1 MFVPTATRITSRQHA
16 VVQRCRRIARRAE
29 PGIVLLDG
37 DHLVSEALDAAVR
50 LELLLTDGRSRELA
64 ARAQASGAAVYE
76 CSGSVLEAASP
87 VQTPSG
93 VVALARWRA
102 VPVDDA
108 LQGAEALVLG
118 LCDVQDPG
126 NVGSAIRS
134 ADALGA
140 TGVLVLDG
148 AAHPGGWKALR
159 GSMGST
165 FRLPV
170 GAGTLDEATRAAR
183 KRGLQTA
190 AAVAAHGIP
199 PQEADLRAPTLLLL
213 GNEGAGLSD
222 SAIAQAAIRITIP
235 MRGRVNSLNVAAT
248 AALLLYEARRQ
259 RMQSP

>member
-1 MFVPTATRITSRQHA
+1 MFVPSATRITSRQHA

-29 PGIVLLDG
+29 PDVVLLDG
-37 DHLVSEALDAAVR
+37 EHLVSEALDAAVR
-50 LELLLTDGRSRELA
+50 LELLLTDGRTSALA
-64 ARAQASGAAVYE
+64 ARAQASGAVVYE

-93 VVALARWRA
+93 VVALAKWR
-102 VPVDDA
+102 PGSVDDA
-108 LQGAEALVLG
+108 LKGAEALVLG
-118 LCDVQDPG
+118 LCGVQDPG

-148 AAHPGGWKALR
+148 TAHPGGWKALR
-159 GSMGST
+159 GSMGSA
-165 FRLPV
+165 FRVPI

-183 KRGLQTA
+183 KRGLQLA
-190 AAVAAHGIP
+190 ATVAAHGTP
-199 PQEADLRAPTLLLL
+199 AHEADLRSPTIVLL

-222 SAIAQAAIRITIP
+222 AAVAHAAARVMIP

-259 RMQSP
+259 RTQAS

>member
-1 MFVPTATRITSRQHA
+1 VFVPSATRITSRQHA

-29 PGIVLLDG
+29 PDVVLLDG
-37 DHLVSEALDAAVR
+37 EHLVSEALDAAVR
-50 LELLLTDGRSRELA
+50 LELVLTDGRA
-64 ARAQASGAAVYE
+64 AALVTRAHGSGALVYE
-76 CSGSVLEAASP
+76 CTGSVLEAASP
-87 VQTPSG
+87 VRTPSG
-93 VVALARWRA
+93 VIAIAKWRP

-118 LCDVQDPG
+118 LVDVQDPG

-148 AAHPGGWKALR
+148 SAHPGGWKALR
-159 GSMGST
+159 GSMGSV

-170 GAGTLDEATRAAR
+170 GTGTLDEAARAAR
-183 KRGLQTA
+183 RRGLQIA
-190 AAVAAHGIP
+190 ATVASHGTPAH
-199 PQEADLRAPTLLLL
+199 QADLRSPSILLL

-222 SAIAQAAIRITIP
+222 AAVSMAAARVTIP

-259 RMQSP
+259 RTQPS

>member
-1 MFVPTATRITSRQHA
+1 MFVPSATRITSRQHA

-29 PGIVLLDG
+29 PDVVLLDG
-37 DHLVSEALDAAVR
+37 EHLVGEALDAAVR
-50 LELLLTDGRSRELA
+50 LELLLTDGRARALA
-64 ARAQASGAAVYE
+64 ARAQASGAVVYE

-87 VQTPSG
+87 VQTPTG
-93 VVALARWRA
+93 VVALAKWRP
-102 VPVDDA
+102 VSVDDA

-140 TGVLVLDG
+140 TGVLILDG

-170 GAGTLDEATRAAR
+170 GTGTLDEAIRAAR
-183 KRGLQTA
+183 KRGLQIA
-190 AAVAAHGIP
+190 ATVAAHGTA
-199 PQEADLRAPTLLLL
+199 PQDSDLRAPTLVLL
-213 GNEGAGLSD
+213 GNEGAGLND
-222 SAIAQAAIRITIP
+222 SAVSQATMRLTIP

-259 RMQSP
+259 RTSTP

>member
-29 PGIVLLDG
+29 PDVVLLDG
-37 DHLVSEALDAAVR
+37 EHLVTEALDAAVR
-50 LELLLTDGRSRELA
+50 LELLLTDGRAGALA
-64 ARAQASGAAVYE
+64 ARAQASGAVVYE

-87 VQTPSG
+87 VRTTSG
-93 VVALARWRA
+93 VVALAKWRPA
-102 VPVDDA
+102 SVEDA
-108 LQGAEALVLG
+108 LQGAEALVLA

-148 AAHPGGWKALR
+148 TAHPGGWKTLR
-159 GSMGST
+159 GSMGSV
-165 FRLPV
+165 FRLPIGV
-170 GAGTLDEATRAAR
+170 GTLDEATRAAKR
-183 KRGLQTA
+183 RGLQIA
-190 AAVAAHGIP
+190 ATVAAHGTP
-199 PQEADLRAPTLLLL
+199 ADKVDLRSPTILLL

-222 SAIAQAAIRITIP
+222 AAVSHATMRVTIP

-248 AALLLYEARRQ
+248 AALLLYESRRQ
-259 RMQSP
+259 RTQSS